1 MRSLSTGLLLLLL
14 LPLGGCVTTQ
24 EEEAA
29 GDDPRYACNA
39 GNLGGLVGRTASTQL
54 GAEAMRTANAR
65 TIRWIRPGDMVTMDY
80 RTDRLNIDL
89 DAQNRVTR
97 FRCG

>member
-1 MRSLSTGLLLLLL
+1 MWVAAAALIVAGCATLEEPNEPAEDTRFACSTAR
-14 LPLGGCVTTQ
+14 V
-24 EEEAA
+24 A
-29 GDDPRYACNA
+29 
-39 GNLGGLVGRTASTQL
+39 GLVGQAATTAV

-89 DAQNRVTR
+89 DANNRVTG